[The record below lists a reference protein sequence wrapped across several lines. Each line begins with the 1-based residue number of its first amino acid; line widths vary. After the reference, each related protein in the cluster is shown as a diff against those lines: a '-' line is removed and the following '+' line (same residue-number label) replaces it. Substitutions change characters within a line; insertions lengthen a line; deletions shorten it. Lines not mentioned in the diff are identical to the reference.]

1 MVSTS
6 PSATALIP
14 ARAGSVRVR
23 DKNIRVLAGHPLL
36 AYAIASARGSGVFA
50 QVVVSTDSTAYAEV
64 ARWYG
69 AEAILRPPEMAGSK
83 SPDIQWVLHALGALA
98 NEGRGTDAFSI
109 LRPTSPFRKPA
120 TIVRAW
126 TAFQGAAGAD
136 SLRAVE
142 KVGQH
147 PGKMWR
153 LAADQPGG
161 ARMRPLLD
169 QPAGE
174 QPWHSRQMA
183 DLPDVYVQNAS
194 LEIAWTAMA
203 LATGTIAGGE
213 IVPFLTEGDEGVDIN
228 TEKDWWWAER
238 MIAAGE
244 ARLPDVDRAPFP
256 G

>member
-1 MVSTS
+1 MAE

-14 ARAGSVRVR
+14 ARAGSVRVK

-36 AYAIASARGSGVFA
+36 AYAIASARASGVFA
-50 QVVVSTDSTAYAEV
+50 AVVVSTDSEAYAEI

-69 AEAILRPPEMAGSK
+69 AEAILRPPEMAGAR
-83 SPDIQWVLHALGALA
+83 SPDIEWVLHALGALA
-98 NEGRGTDAFSI
+98 GQGRGTDAFSI
-109 LRPTSPFRKPA
+109 LRPTSPFRKPQ
-120 TIVRAW
+120 TIRRAW
-126 TAFQGAAGAD
+126 AAFLAAAGAD

-153 LAADQPGG
+153 LEG

-183 DLPDVYVQNAS
+183 DLPEVYVQNAS
-194 LEIAWTAMA
+194 LEIAWTRMA
-203 LATGTIAGGE
+203 LTTATIAGSE
-213 IVPFLTEGDEGVDIN
+213 IAPFLTEGDEGVDIN

-238 MIAAGE
+238 LIAAGE
-244 ARLPDVDRAPFP
+244 AVLPEVEVAPYP
-256 G
+256 QTSVG